1 MNVYSLSHQ
10 VQRIGQ
16 PVRRTK
22 VQGRPACVDSPWIEW
37 KISVTLS
44 IFQILD
50 FRFVIVDFV
59 AANRSRLASSNLRA
73 NESAGR
79 V

>member
-1 MNVYSLSHQ
+1 

-16 PVRRTK
+16 PVSRTK

-44 IFQILD
+44 IFQILE
-50 FRFVIVDFV
+50 FRIVIVDFRRG
-59 AANRSRLASSNLRA
+59 NRSRLGSSNLRA
-73 NESAGR
+73 NESNER